1 LADTVAKVENRTTP
15 KISRSR
21 FLDADAVLYLASDRS
36 SCVNGDEITVDGS
49 YANMLMNLVPR
60 PGFE

>member
-1 LADTVAKVENRTTP
+1 LADTVAKVENRTTL

-36 SCVNGDEITVDGS
+36 SSVNGDETGDGS

-60 PGFE
+60 PGYE